1 MALPRRGGRGLRQR
15 PHNREHLVNKR
26 NLPPVPPEIQ
36 ALVPYKPGKPIE
48 ELERELGISGAIKLA
63 SNENPL
69 GPSPKA
75 VEAMVQALAGLHRYP
90 DGAGFELRRALAK
103 RYGLAREQIVLG
115 NGSNEIIELL
125 CRAFLRPGD
134 LALAASPSF
143 LMYSK
148 LVQVAGGHLKEV
160 PLKAFRLDL
169 AALAAAIEPRTRLVF
184 VNNPDNP
191 AGTAFSAEEFKQF
204 LTQVPSGV
212 IVVLDEAYIEFASD
226 PDVAQGPDFL
236 DHQVPVVVMRTFSKA
251 YGLAGLRVG
260 FGLGPVEVM
269 DILHR
274 VRQPFNTSILA
285 QAAGTAALADEEFL
299 QKTLE
304 TTWQGLKDL
313 YACFADLGLE
323 YVPSQANFVLVKI
336 GPQASQVAD
345 DLLKR
350 GIIVRKMSSYGLP
363 EHLRISAGLPQENR
377 RFMDGLK
384 AILEKG

>member
-1 MALPRRGGRGLRQR
+1 M
-15 PHNREHLVNKR
+15 NKR
-26 NLPPVPPEIQ
+26 KLPPIPPEIQ

-75 VEAMVQALAGLHRYP
+75 VQAMSQALAGLHRYP
-90 DGAGFELRRALAK
+90 DGAGFELRRALAA
-103 RYGLAREQIVLG
+103 RYGLTQEQIVLG

-148 LVQVAGGHLKEV
+148 LVQVAGGQLKEV
-160 PLKAFRLDL
+160 PLKDFRLDL
-169 AALAAAIEPRTRLVF
+169 AALAQAIEPNTRLVF

-191 AGTAFSAEEFKQF
+191 AGTAFSAGEFEEFLAK
-204 LTQVPSGV
+204 VPSEV

-226 PDVAQGPDFL
+226 PEVAQGPDFL
-236 DHQVPVVVMRTFSKA
+236 DHQAPVVVMRTFSKA

-285 QAAGTAALADEEFL
+285 QVAGAAALSDEEFF
-299 QKTLE
+299 QKTLAV
-304 TTWQGLKDL
+304 TWQGLKDF
-313 YACFADLGLE
+313 YACFEDLGLE
-323 YVPSQANFVLVKI
+323 YVPSQTNFVLVKI
-336 GPQASQVAD
+336 GPNASQVAD
-345 DLLKR
+345 ELLRR
-350 GIIVRKMSSYGLP
+350 GVIVRKMASYGLP
-363 EHLRISAGLPQENR
+363 EHLRISVGLPQENQ
-377 RFMDGLK
+377 RFTDELS
-384 AILEKG
+384 AILGKG

>member
-1 MALPRRGGRGLRQR
+1 
-15 PHNREHLVNKR
+15 VKKR

-69 GPSPKA
+69 GTSPKA
-75 VEAMVQALAGLHRYP
+75 QEAMAKALAGLNRYP
-90 DGAGFELRRALAK
+90 DGAGYELRQALS
-103 RYGLAREQIVLG
+103 RRFGLSQDQIVLG

-148 LVQVAGGHLKEV
+148 LVQVAGGRLQEV
-160 PLKAFRLDL
+160 PLKDFRLDL
-169 AALAAAIEPRTRLVF
+169 NALAEAIEPRTRLVF

-191 AGTAFSAEEFKQF
+191 AGTAFSGKEFRAF
-204 LTQVPSGV
+204 LDKVPDGV

-226 PDVAQGPDFL
+226 PEVAQGTDFL
-236 DHQVPVVVMRTFSKA
+236 DHEVPVVVMRTFSKA

-269 DILHR
+269 GILHR

-285 QAAGTAALADEEFL
+285 QAAGTAALADEEFF
-299 QKTLE
+299 QKTLQV
-304 TTWQGLKDL
+304 TWQGLKDF
-313 YACFADLGLE
+313 YACFEELGLM
-323 YVPSQANFVLVKI
+323 YVPSQTNFVLVKV

-345 DLLKR
+345 ELLKR
-350 GIIVRKMSSYGLP
+350 GVIVRKMASYGLP
-363 EHLRISAGLPQENR
+363 EYLRISVGLPQENQ
-377 RFMDGLK
+377 RFMDELK
-384 AILEKG
+384 AILRES